1 MQNMVCVISPISS
14 PLTEKNYVG
23 PLVRIGPN
31 ELSFYSLDIYNVVY
45 GVRTSFT
52 KDPRVYAGYMQE
64 EHPALFS
71 VV

>member
-1 MQNMVCVISPISS
+1 MVCVISPISRKG
-14 PLTEKNYVG
+14 LAVNREELG

-45 GVRTSFT
+45 GARTSFT